1 VFEMRAYLFLLSIFT
16 GRVVRFLVL
25 GFLVVKFGPDI
36 VTLVTAVM
44 TRHLPWVLAGL
55 VAVIAVIVS
64 HIHFRKNKTRQRTE
78 VA

>member
-1 VFEMRAYLFLLSIFT
+1 
-16 GRVVRFLVL
+16 VL

-64 HIHFRKNKTRQRTE
+64 HIHFRKNKARQRTE